1 MELPSVGKQEENS
14 DGKIPEEIRKGP
26 WFLQADGVFSQAMKL
41 TERFTPLLI
50 NT

>member
-1 MELPSVGKQEENS
+1 MELPSVGEQEENS
-14 DGKIPEEIRKGP
+14 DGKIPDKIRKGP
-26 WFLQADGVFSQAMKL
+26 WVLQTDGAFSQAMKL